1 MSKILKSISAT
12 SITTYEECP
21 LKWKY
26 QYIYKLLQLPN
37 DAFII
42 GIAYHK
48 ALQFYHQLPAENT
61 KEKIIKQLKNEMLI
75 KKTDDEIKR
84 FSLVR
89 KMFEK
94 YIENPVLGNIIEKEF
109 NFNVTLPGL
118 PVKLYG
124 FVDRVDED
132 FIIEYKTTS
141 EDYTQE
147 RIDNLQSKIY
157 TYAVLKTKGKL
168 LPVKYSINNKKKV
181 DKKEYKPQVLTIQY
195 NQDDM
200 KKLEQKCLEFYNQI
214 QHSEFKHRQGSHCY
228 YCPFGSKGT
237 DNCPYSL

>member
-1 MSKILKSISAT
+1 MNIKVKTISAT

-21 LKWKY
+21 LKWLY
-26 QYIYKLLQLPN
+26 TYHYKLLQLPN

-42 GIAYHK
+42 GTAYHK
-48 ALQFYHQLPAENT
+48 ALQLYHSNIE
-61 KEKIIKQLKNEMLI
+61 KEKIIDDLKKEMLI
-75 KKTDDEIKR
+75 KKTDDEINR
-84 FSLVR
+84 FGLVR

-94 YIENPVLGNIIEKEF
+94 YIINPIEGNVIEKEF
-109 NFNVTLPGL
+109 RFSVPLPGL
-118 PVKLYG
+118 SINLYG
-124 FVDRVDED
+124 FVDRVDEN

-141 EDYTQE
+141 EDFKQE

-168 LPVKYSINNKKKV
+168 LPVKYSVNNKKKV

-200 KKLEQKCLEFYNQI
+200 IKLEQKCLEFYNQI

-237 DNCPYSL
+237 DNCSYSL